1 MVKFIIRRLVYMVI
15 TLWLIITAVFFLMK
29 SLPGDP
35 FGEASM
41 KMSDEAKRILSAQLG
56 LDKPVWEQY
65 LKYMGNVIQGDLG
78 RSYQFPTTRVTEK
91 IAQGFPNS
99 AELGLWA
106 LLIAII
112 VGITL
117 GIIASLNHNKGLDY
131 TAMFTAVVGVAVPSM
146 VLGPLLSYYVG
157 VKLND
162 TIGLP
167 AALWE
172 GPEHR
177 ILPAIALSFGTVA
190 ILARLMRASMLDVLS
205 HDYIKTAKAKG
216 LSRNTTVWKHT
227 IRNAIIPVITAL
239 GTITVNLITGTLIIE
254 QVFAVPGLGKHFVQA
269 ITSNDYTMIA
279 GLTIFYSA
287 LLMIALFIVDISY
300 GLIDPRIRVAKGR
313 G

>member
-1 MVKFIIRRLVYMVI
+1 MIKFIIRRLVYMVI

-29 SLPGDP
+29 NLPGDP

-41 KMSDEAKRILSAQLG
+41 KMSNEAKLILMKQYG
-56 LDKPVWEQY
+56 LDRPIWEQY
-65 LKYMGNVIQGDLG
+65 LKYLGNVIQGDLG
-78 RSYQFPTTRVTEK
+78 RSYQFPTTQVTEK
-91 IAQGFPNS
+91 IAQGIGAS
-99 AELGLWA
+99 AELGMWA

-112 VGITL
+112 VGLAL
-117 GIIASLNHNKGLDY
+117 GIIASLNHGKGLDY
-131 TAMFTAVVGVAVPSM
+131 TAMFTAVAGVAVPSM

-157 VKLND
+157 VKMQWL
-162 TIGLP
+162 GLP
-167 AALWE
+167 SALWN
-172 GPEHR
+172 GPEYR
-177 ILPAIALSFGTVA
+177 VLPAIALSFGTIA

-227 IRNAIIPVITAL
+227 VRNAIIPVITAL
-239 GTITVNLITGTLIIE
+239 GTITVNLITGTLIVE

-269 ITSNDYTMIA
+269 IYSNDYTMIA

-287 LLMIALFIVDISY
+287 LLMLALFIVDVSY
-300 GLIDPRIRVAKGR
+300 GFIDPRIRVTKGR